1 MDYKISITNVQ
12 TATYPDD
19 FPLEDQSKDKL
30 EKVVTLID
38 FDYIGTQDGKEYK
51 ISCSRGISTPIK
63 YSFTN
68 YDSLSESQVE
78 TWLKSYITNVDY
90 RTMQRDVK
98 AQVPVPPS
106 VPSVPW

>member
-30 EKVVTLID
+30 EKAVTLID

-51 ISCSRGISTPIK
+51 ISCSRGISNPVK
-63 YSFTN
+63 GSFTN
-68 YDSLSESQVE
+68 YDSLTESQVE

-98 AQVPVPPS
+98 AQVPVPPT

>member
-1 MDYKISITNVQ
+1 MDFKINITNVQ

-19 FPLEDQSKDKL
+19 FPLEDQSKDTL

-51 ISCSRGISTPIK
+51 ISDSRGISTPVK
-63 YSFTN
+63 GSFTN
-68 YDSLSESQVE
+68 YDSLTESQVE
-78 TWLKSYITNVDY
+78 TWLKSYITAVDY

-98 AQVPVPPS
+98 AKVPVPPT

>member
-1 MDYKISITNVQ
+1 MDFKINITNIQ

-30 EKVVTLID
+30 EKAVTLID

-51 ISCSRGISTPIK
+51 ISCSRGISNPVK
-63 YSFTN
+63 GSFTN
-68 YDSLSESQVE
+68 YDSLTESQVE

-98 AQVPVPPS
+98 AQVTVPPT